1 MEFLVKIVH
10 LGALQKIWKF
20 PSYASLHTPIRCL
33 GSQKREG
40 EKKKKKLHMKFFS
53 SKFVILD
60 GESHSNRCSSSV
72 LLE

>member
-40 EKKKKKLHMKFFS
+40 KTKKTTAHEIF
-53 SKFVILD
+53 
-60 GESHSNRCSSSV
+60 
-72 LLE
+72 